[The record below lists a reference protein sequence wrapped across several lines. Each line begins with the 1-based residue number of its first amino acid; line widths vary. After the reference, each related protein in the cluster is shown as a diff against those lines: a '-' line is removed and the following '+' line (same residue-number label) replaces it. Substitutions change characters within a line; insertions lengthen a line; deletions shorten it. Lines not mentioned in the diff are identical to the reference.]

1 MKYTRFIT
9 SYNPILKIAFL
20 FVLIPLGLVGLKPI
34 YAQTT
39 ELPSFPATT
48 SVEQEKTPTAL
59 SPIPGEMAKSISDP
73 KSIEAIKA
81 LLIQG
86 GIPINQPGISNKAI
100 PPISQYSGTGISRV
114 DQSMIMYKVKKGD
127 TLDGVIRSVLS
138 TQPFKIKSVRTA
150 IINSNR
156 QAFPNGRPTSMQ
168 AGAVLMIPSLAALK
182 TELTGGMA
190 YGINPMSRNTNNN
203 DAKSNNT
210 VHKDPHNG
218 WVRFP

>member
-1 MKYTRFIT
+1 MINTISMTIKKMPFHTI
-9 SYNPILKIAFL
+9 FL
-20 FVLIPLGLVGLKPI
+20 FLFISFGFTNSKSVK
-34 YAQTT
+34 ADKT
-39 ELPSFPATT
+39 ELPSFPASTT
-48 SVEQEKTPTAL
+48 IEQKKSPTTL
-59 SPIPGEMAKSISDP
+59 SPVPGEMADSISDP

-86 GIPINQPGISNKAI
+86 GIPINQPGVSNTVV
-100 PPISQYSGTGISRV
+100 PPISQYSGTRINKV
-114 DQSMIMYKVKKGD
+114 DQNMIMYKVKKGD

-138 TQPFKIKSVRTA
+138 TQPFRIKNVRRA

-168 AGAVLMIPSLAALK
+168 AGAVLMIPSLSALK
-182 TELTGGMA
+182 AELTGGMA
-190 YGINPMSRNTNNN
+190 YGINPMGSKTQNN
-203 DAKSNNT
+203 ASNNT

>member
-1 MKYTRFIT
+1 MTHTKLNAPYKTISKITFLYPLLLLGLIT
-9 SYNPILKIAFL
+9 S
-20 FVLIPLGLVGLKPI
+20 KPV
-34 YAQTT
+34 YSQDT

-48 SVEQEKTPTAL
+48 SVEQKNSPSAL

-86 GIPINQPGISNKAI
+86 GIPINQAGVANTAI
-100 PPISQYSGTGISRV
+100 PPISQYSGTGMSRV

-138 TQPFKIKSVRTA
+138 THPFRIRSVRTT

-168 AGAVLMIPSLAALK
+168 AGAVLMIPSLSALK
-182 TELTGGMA
+182 AELTGGIA
-190 YGINPMSRNTNNN
+190 HGINPMGINNN
-203 DAKSNNT
+203 NNATSNNT